1 MHTLPYWRL
10 SGYYFFYF
18 AFIGAFSP
26 YFGLYLQSLSFSA
39 WDIGL
44 LMSQMQLMRL
54 FAPYVWGA
62 LADRLAQ
69 RIVVVRL
76 AALLSM
82 LGFLA
87 FFNVR
92 SFEAMLIAMALLAFF
107 WSAAL
112 PLVETVTF
120 DHLRED
126 PARYSRIRL
135 WGSIG
140 FIVAVMGTGAV
151 LDSLPLPS
159 LLWVIVGTLIGILI
173 YALAV
178 PEAPSQHLARE
189 HLPVATILRQT
200 RVRALFA
207 ACFAMSA
214 AHGALYVFYSIHLAD
229 HHYSTFLV
237 GSLWSLGVLT
247 EIVVFF
253 FMGGLLSRFGLRAIL
268 LVSFAA
274 AVVRFLMI
282 GWGVAW
288 LSVIVLA
295 QLLHGLT
302 FGAYHA
308 AAIAAIN
315 RWFPGRCQAR
325 GQALYS
331 SVSFG
336 AGGLVGSL
344 LSGWTWERWGAGPTY
359 ALSST
364 FALVGLL
371 CVALWVHRADFD
383 EVDEVGEKDPLRV
396 AEGSH
401 P

>member
-1 MHTLPYWRL
+1 
-10 SGYYFFYF
+10 
-18 AFIGAFSP
+18 
-26 YFGLYLQSLSFSA
+26 
-39 WDIGL
+39 
-44 LMSQMQLMRL
+44 
-54 FAPYVWGA
+54 
-62 LADRLAQ
+62 
-69 RIVVVRL
+69 
-76 AALLSM
+76 
-82 LGFLA
+82 
-87 FFNVR
+87 
-92 SFEAMLIAMALLAFF
+92 
-107 WSAAL
+107 
-112 PLVETVTF
+112 
-120 DHLRED
+120 
-126 PARYSRIRL
+126 
-135 WGSIG
+135 
-140 FIVAVMGTGAV
+140 
-151 LDSLPLPS
+151 
-159 LLWVIVGTLIGILI
+159 
-173 YALAV
+173 
-178 PEAPSQHLARE
+178 
-189 HLPVATILRQT
+189 
-200 RVRALFA
+200 
-207 ACFAMSA
+207 MSA

>member
-1 MHTLPYWRL
+1 MLALPYWRL

-54 FAPYVWGA
+54 CAPYLWGV

-69 RIVVVRL
+69 RVSVVRL
-76 AALLSM
+76 AAVLS
-82 LGFLA
+82 LIGFSA
-87 FFNVR
+87 FFVVK
-92 SFEAMLIAMALLAFF
+92 SFPAMLVAMALLAFF
-107 WSAAL
+107 WSGAL

-120 DHLRED
+120 DHLRD
-126 PARYSRIRL
+126 QPGRYSRIRL
-135 WGSIG
+135 WGSVG
-140 FIVAVMGTGAV
+140 FIVAVMGTGAL
-151 LDSLPLPS
+151 LDGLPLPS
-159 LLWVIVGTLIGILI
+159 LLWVIAGTLIGILI
-173 YALAV
+173 YALGV
-178 PEAPSQHLARE
+178 PEAPSHASTDE
-189 HLPVATILRQT
+189 HLPVGDIVRQT

-207 ACFAMSA
+207 ACFMMSA

-229 HHYSTFLV
+229 HQYSKFLV
-237 GSLWSLGVLT
+237 GCLWSLGVLA

-253 FMGGLLSRFGLRAIL
+253 FMNDLLRQFGLRAIL
-268 LVSFAA
+268 LLSFAA
-274 AVVRFLMI
+274 ATVRFLMI
-282 GWGVAW
+282 GWGVDW
-288 LSVIVLA
+288 LLVIVLA

-308 AAIAAIN
+308 AAIAAVN

-336 AGGLVGSL
+336 AGGLVGGL
-344 LSGWTWERWGAGPTY
+344 LSGWTWERLGAAPTY
-359 ALSST
+359 ALSSA

-371 CVALWVHRADFD
+371 FVAQWVHRSDLD
-383 EVDEVGEKDPLRV
+383 DV
-396 AEGSH
+396 
-401 P
+401 

>member
-54 FAPYVWGA
+54 CAPYLWGV

-69 RIVVVRL
+69 RVSVVRL
-76 AALLSM
+76 AAVLS
-82 LGFLA
+82 LIVFSA
-87 FFNVR
+87 FFLVK
-92 SFEAMLIAMALLAFF
+92 SFPAMLVAMALLAFF

-120 DHLRED
+120 DHLRD
-126 PARYSRIRL
+126 QPGRYSRIRL
-135 WGSIG
+135 WGSVG
-140 FIVAVMGTGAV
+140 FIVAVMGTGAL
-151 LDSLPLPS
+151 LDGLPLPS

-178 PEAPSQHLARE
+178 PEAPAHTSADE
-189 HLPVATILRQT
+189 HLPVGDIVRQA
-200 RVRALFA
+200 RVRALFS
-207 ACFAMSA
+207 ACFMMSA

-229 HHYSTFLV
+229 HQYSKFLV
-237 GSLWSLGVLT
+237 GCLWSLGVLA

-253 FMGGLLSRFGLRAIL
+253 FMNDLLRQFGLRAIL
-268 LVSFAA
+268 LLSFAA
-274 AVVRFLMI
+274 ATVRFLMI
-282 GWGVAW
+282 GWGVDW
-288 LSVIVLA
+288 LLVIVLA

-336 AGGLVGSL
+336 AGGLVGGL
-344 LSGWTWERWGAGPTY
+344 LSGWTWERLGAAPTY
-359 ALSST
+359 ALRSV

-371 CVALWVHRADFD
+371 FVAQWVRRSDLD
-383 EVDEVGEKDPLRV
+383 DVPD
-396 AEGSH
+396 
-401 P
+401 

>member
-1 MHTLPYWRL
+1 MHELPYWRL

-44 LMSQMQLMRL
+44 LLSQMQLMRL
-54 FAPYVWGA
+54 FAPYLWGA

-69 RIVVVRL
+69 RVLIIRL
-76 AALLSM
+76 AAVLSL
-82 LGFLA
+82 LGFSS
-87 FFNVR
+87 FFAIS
-92 SFEAMLIAMALLAFF
+92 SFTAMLIAMALLAFF

-120 DHLRED
+120 DHLRDE
-126 PARYSRIRL
+126 PGRYSRIRV

-140 FIVAVMGTGAV
+140 FIVAVMGTGAL
-151 LDSLPLPS
+151 LDRLPLPS
-159 LLWVIVGTLIGILI
+159 LLWVIVATLSGILL
-173 YALAV
+173 YALAL
-178 PEAPSQHLARE
+178 PE
-189 HLPVATILRQT
+189 VAAHTSADAQVTVASILRQS

-229 HHYSTFLV
+229 HYYSKFLV
-237 GSLWSLGVLT
+237 GCLWSLGVLA

-253 FMGGLLSRFGLRAIL
+253 FMVGLSRRFGLRTIL
-268 LVSFAA
+268 LFSFAA

-282 GWGVAW
+282 GQGVEW

-308 AAIAAIN
+308 AAIAAVN
-315 RWFPGRCQAR
+315 RWFPGRSQGR
-325 GQALYS
+325 GQAMYS

-344 LSGWTWERWGAGPTY
+344 LSGWTWDAWGAAPTF
-359 ALSST
+359 AVSSA

-371 CVALWVHRADFD
+371 LVALWVNRSDLEAA
-383 EVDEVGEKDPLRV
+383 VD
-396 AEGSH
+396 
-401 P
+401 

>member
-1 MHTLPYWRL
+1 MHELPYWRL

-44 LMSQMQLMRL
+44 LLSQMQLMRL
-54 FAPYVWGA
+54 FAPYLWGA

-69 RIVVVRL
+69 RVLIIRL
-76 AALLSM
+76 AAVLSL
-82 LGFLA
+82 LGFSS
-87 FFNVR
+87 FFAIS
-92 SFEAMLIAMALLAFF
+92 SFTAMLIAMALLAFF

-120 DHLRED
+120 DHLRDE
-126 PARYSRIRL
+126 PGRYSRIRV

-140 FIVAVMGTGAV
+140 FIVAVMGTGAL
-151 LDSLPLPS
+151 LDRLPLPS
-159 LLWVIVGTLIGILI
+159 LLWVIVATLSGILL
-173 YALAV
+173 YALTV
-178 PEAPSQHLARE
+178 PE
-189 HLPVATILRQT
+189 VAAHTSADAQVTVASMLRQS

-237 GSLWSLGVLT
+237 GCLWSLGVLA

-253 FMGGLLSRFGLRAIL
+253 FMAGLLRHFGLRRIL
-268 LVSFAA
+268 LISFSA
-274 AVVRFLMI
+274 AVLRFLLI
-282 GWGVAW
+282 GWCVDW
-288 LSVIVLA
+288 LSLIVLA

-308 AAIAAIN
+308 AAIAAVN
-315 RWFPGRCQAR
+315 RWFTGRSQAR

-331 SVSFG
+331 SLSFG

-344 LSGWTWERWGAGPTY
+344 LSGWTWDAWGAAPTY
-359 ALSST
+359 ALSSA
-364 FALVGLL
+364 FAIAGLVF
-371 CVALWVHRADFD
+371 VALWVRDSDFD
-383 EVDEVGEKDPLRV
+383 LVGERGSVRV
-396 AEGSH
+396 ADRTCH
-401 P
+401 

>member
-1 MHTLPYWRL
+1 MSVLPYWRL

-54 FAPYVWGA
+54 FAPYLWGA
-62 LADRLAQ
+62 LADRLGRRVA
-69 RIVVVRL
+69 IIRL
-76 AALLSM
+76 AALLSL
-82 LGFLA
+82 LGFSV
-87 FFNVR
+87 FFGVR
-92 SFEAMLIAMALLAFF
+92 SFEAMLVAMAALAFF

-120 DHLRED
+120 DHLREQ

-135 WGSIG
+135 WGSVG
-140 FIVAVMGTGAV
+140 FIVAVMGTGAL
-151 LDSLPLPS
+151 LDQLPLFA
-159 LLWVIVGTLIGILI
+159 LLWVIVATLAGILG

-178 PEAPSQHLARE
+178 PEAPTHAPADDF
-189 HLPVATILRQT
+189 LPVGQIVRQR
-200 RVRALFA
+200 RVKALFA

-214 AHGALYVFYSIHLAD
+214 AHGALYVFYSIHLAG
-229 HHYSTFLV
+229 HGYSKFLV
-237 GSLWSLGVLT
+237 GCLWSLGVLA

-253 FMGGLLSRFGLRAIL
+253 FMIGLLRRFGLRTIL

-274 AVVRFLMI
+274 AILRFLMI
-282 GWGVAW
+282 GWGVEW

-308 AAIAAIN
+308 AAIAAVN

-331 SVSFG
+331 SLSFG
-336 AGGLVGSL
+336 AGGLAGSL
-344 LSGWTWERWGAGPTY
+344 LSGWTWDAWGAAPTY
-359 ALSST
+359 TLSSA
-364 FALVGLL
+364 FAVIGLVL
-371 CVALWVHRADFD
+371 VALGVRAGDLD
-383 EVDEVGEKDPLRV
+383 AGGEPLPAPL
-396 AEGSH
+396 AETAQRL
-401 P
+401 